1 MAGKVGFSKAM
12 SAGWIVLDKT
22 PGSAPTV
29 NRKVDTIADTI
40 KVIFLYSTM
49 EQKTNFLY
57 FDDSSKCYHLTNSYC
72 FCIAEALQDEP
83 SFRIFVSL

>member
-40 KVIFLYSTM
+40 KVIFCLPLWNIR
-49 EQKTNFLY
+49 KKF
-57 FDDSSKCYHLTNSYC
+57 
-72 FCIAEALQDEP
+72 
-83 SFRIFVSL
+83 IFG